1 MQYSLNRECIL
12 YKRKFILENLI
23 DFIDKKSKII
33 ILTVLILN
41 SEQIRMAS
49 MEKNNIVSDQVTVKN
64 EPICYSESTKKTMKV
79 KQEPI
84 ELSEEVEVKVEN
96 FSATE
101 EFTNKISI
109 AFLNEEPI
117 QATTSS
123 NDNNTISTNQETT
136 SKSQGNKQ
144 KSK

>member
-1 MQYSLNRECIL
+1 
-12 YKRKFILENLI
+12 
-23 DFIDKKSKII
+23 
-33 ILTVLILN
+33 
-41 SEQIRMAS
+41 MAS
-49 MEKNNIVSDQVTVKN
+49 MEKNNTVSDEVIVKN

-84 ELSEEVEVKVEN
+84 EQSEEVEVKAEEK

-101 EFTNKISI
+101 EFANKISI
-109 AFLNEEPI
+109 AFLNEEPT

-123 NDNNTISTNQETT
+123 NDNNTINTNQETT
-136 SKSQGNKQ
+136 SKSQMNKQ